1 MSCNLNRKFV
11 KVSHVGEN
19 QLINQMESSLK
30 TYLDWGLLSVGSWT
44 NIETPTSGAF
54 GGTFDTLRAVSDPA
68 YTDGQVWES
77 ARKDWVWETGMDYSG
92 VLSNGDP
99 TGVEPIAITGVSVG
113 GTTYGTGDAT
123 YGHHYNY
130 PLGRVVFDTAVSTT
144 SSVKLE
150 YSYRNVQTYIA
161 DQAPWWDEIQQNSLR
176 VDDPTF
182 DELGSGNWGILAN
195 HRVQLPAIVVEAVP
209 RRTFTPYQMGGVS
222 QFVYQDVLFHIIADT
237 RWWRNNLVDIVSFQ
251 KDTTIM
257 MYDNNTVA
265 QSGAYPLDYRG
276 MLVDSSKT
284 YPCLAEDYAYKSMR
298 FFNCIVTEMN
308 TINSRLYQGT
318 VRATFELFN

>member
-1 MSCNLNRKFV
+1 MSCDLNKKFI
-11 KVSHVGEN
+11 KVAHVGEN
-19 QLINQMESSLK
+19 LLINQMESTLK
-30 TYLDWGLLSVGSWT
+30 TYLDWGLLSVGGWT
-44 NIETPTSGAF
+44 NITTPTSGTY
-54 GGTFDTLRAVSDPA
+54 GGTFDTLRLVSDPA

-77 ARKDWVWETGMDYSG
+77 ARKDWVWETGMNYSG
-92 VLSNGDP
+92 ALSDGTA
-99 TGVEPIAITGVSVG
+99 TGVEPITITGVSVG

-130 PLGRVVFDTAVSTT
+130 PLGRVVFDTAVST
-144 SSVKLE
+144 SSTVKAE
-150 YSYRNVQTYIA
+150 YSYRNVQVYIA
-161 DQAPWWDEIQQNSLR
+161 DQAPWWDEFQQNSLR
-176 VDDPTF
+176 VDDPTYSVA
-182 DELGSGNWGILAN
+182 GSGNWSILSN
-195 HRVQLPAIVVEAVP
+195 NRVQLPAIIVEAVP
-209 RRTFTPYQMGGVS
+209 RRTFTPYQMGDTS

-237 RWWRNNLVDIVSFQ
+237 RWWRNNLVDIISFQ

-284 YPCLAEDYAYKSMR
+284 YPCLANDYPYKSMR
-298 FFNCIVTEMN
+298 LFNAIVTEMN

-318 VRATFELFN
+318 IRATFELFN